1 MRLKFMTCKQVEAL
15 IPDFICGDL
24 EGDELD
30 IVRIHI
36 EECSDCAKAAELF
49 KSTIFLIKESAY
61 TPPEEIEINVK
72 NRITE
77 YNKRQKI
84 VRLAMRYTAVAAV
97 AAIIL
102 SVTLSRLPK
111 MGMKSTM
118 PESSKD
124 YQAAAE
130 MYSEDIDMA
139 SGKSDDSVI
148 PEANQIAPRAAM
160 MAPAQQAAPEEET
173 PTAEAEP
180 ELAAE
185 EAPAAEAALVPKAAP
200 APEEEAFGIM
210 TYGLN
215 MSQESADEAVEE
227 DFSDVP
233 VVEYFVPQ
241 DEGSYESYYYSG
253 DIQPCALYAMP
264 TPVLVRPNA
273 DGAEYLIK
281 NYSPGFEGKIFAI
294 YTTGNEL
301 QEDPVL
307 TRKFNKIEN
316 EGFNL
321 YFAKNTIDVLETVGR
336 ASGGSYPLSG
346 AESAVKADGNMYII
360 ILEFFK
366 YK

>member
-1 MRLKFMTCKQVEAL
+1 MTCKQVEAL

-160 MAPAQQAAPEEET
+160 MAPAQRWSSSRSLPTTIPSMISGQMQA
-173 PTAEAEP
+173 
-180 ELAAE
+180 
-185 EAPAAEAALVPKAAP
+185 
-200 APEEEAFGIM
+200 IH
-210 TYGLN
+210 
-215 MSQESADEAVEE
+215 
-227 DFSDVP
+227 
-233 VVEYFVPQ
+233 
-241 DEGSYESYYYSG
+241 
-253 DIQPCALYAMP
+253 QP
-264 TPVLVRPNA
+264 
-273 DGAEYLIK
+273 
-281 NYSPGFEGKIFAI
+281 
-294 YTTGNEL
+294 
-301 QEDPVL
+301 
-307 TRKFNKIEN
+307 
-316 EGFNL
+316 
-321 YFAKNTIDVLETVGR
+321 
-336 ASGGSYPLSG
+336 
-346 AESAVKADGNMYII
+346 
-360 ILEFFK
+360 
-366 YK
+366 